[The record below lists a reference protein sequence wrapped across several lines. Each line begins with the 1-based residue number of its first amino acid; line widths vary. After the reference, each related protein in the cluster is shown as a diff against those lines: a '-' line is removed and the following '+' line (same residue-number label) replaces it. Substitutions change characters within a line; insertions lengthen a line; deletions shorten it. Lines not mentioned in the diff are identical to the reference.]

1 MPTASGDNAASI
13 DTAIGRLA
21 LRRATLDDVGAV
33 LEIMV
38 DAAQLPL
45 TRGIDM
51 WGWVRTPSGERVV
64 RERIE
69 NDEVYLAE
77 LPGGRAIATVC
88 VQWSDPETWGEK
100 GRDDT
105 AGYVHGLAVLRE
117 HHGQGI
123 GKALVDWAA
132 ARITARGRRRLRLDC
147 MGENSQ
153 LCKYY
158 QDDLSLRP
166 VGTTHG
172 KGWSAQLFEKELNF
186 DAQGGERPS

>member
-1 MPTASGDNAASI
+1 MSTGTGDANQSI
-13 DTAIGRLA
+13 DTAIGRLT
-21 LRRATLDDVGAV
+21 LRRATLDDVAAV
-33 LEIMV
+33 LSIMV

-69 NDEVYLAE
+69 KDEVYLTDQA
-77 LPGGRAIATVC
+77 GRAVATVC
-88 VQWSDPETWGEK
+88 IQWSDPETWGER

-117 HHGQGI
+117 HHGLGI
-123 GKALVDWAA
+123 GKALVEWAA
-132 ARITARGRRRLRLDC
+132 ARVTARGRRRLRLDC

-158 QDDLSLRP
+158 QEDLSLRP
-166 VGTTHG
+166 VGTTQG

-186 DAQGGERPS
+186 DAQGGQRPS

>member
-1 MPTASGDNAASI
+1 MSPETGDAIGSI

-21 LRRATLDDVGAV
+21 LRRATLSDGDVGAV

-69 NDEVYLAE
+69 NDEVYLAK
-77 LPGGRAIATVC
+77 LPGGRAISTVC
-88 VQWSDPETWGEK
+88 VQWSDPETWGGK

-132 ARITARGRRRLRLDC
+132 ARIPARGRRRL
-147 MGENSQ
+147 
-153 LCKYY
+153 
-158 QDDLSLRP
+158 
-166 VGTTHG
+166 
-172 KGWSAQLFEKELNF
+172 
-186 DAQGGERPS
+186 